1 MSEENDMA
9 IQATRRQEPNW
20 VEQRASERLPVSLP
34 AYLEVRGEQ
43 HSAKLHNVGSGGAMI
58 EIGVQLGTGTRIRF
72 SCGTIRVDAVIVW
85 ATQGRSGLKFL
96 KSIADWQLAEQVS
109 RSDALLRRR
118 EAGPLALV
126 RK

>member
-1 MSEENDMA
+1 MNEENDMA
-9 IQATRRQEPNW
+9 FEATRRHEPSW

-43 HSAKLHNVGSGGAMI
+43 HSAKLHNIGSGGAMI
-58 EIGVQLGTGTRIRF
+58 ETAAQLGTGTRIRF
-72 SCGTIRVDAVIVW
+72 SCGTIRVDSVIVW
-85 ATQGRSGLKFL
+85 VAQDKNGLKFL
-96 KSIADWQLAEQVS
+96 KPVADWQLAEQVS

-118 EAGPLALV
+118 ENGPLALV